1 MKNVKMLKGLLI
13 IVLSL
18 FVVFTYSNMVF
29 ADDSTDG
36 LFEFEPVEE
45 ETGTN
50 TSTTEP
56 AANNSADN
64 GLASL
69 SENNASNNVATNNTN
84 IATTNTN
91 TTSIANNNNNN
102 TANTL
107 ADTGLSDSGSIVAI
121 VLVICGISAVYSY
134 KKVSDYRKL

>member
-1 MKNVKMLKGLLI
+1 MKNVKILKGLLI

-18 FVVFTYSNMVF
+18 FIVFSYSNMVL
-29 ADDSTDG
+29 AEDSNES

-50 TSTTEP
+50 SSTTEP
-56 AANNSADN
+56 AANNNTDN
-64 GLASL
+64 GLSSVSGANTL
-69 SENNASNNVATNNTN
+69 SNTATNNTN

-91 TTSIANNNNNN
+91 TSVANN

-107 ADTGLSDSGSIVAI
+107 ADTGLSDAGSIVAI

>member
-1 MKNVKMLKGLLI
+1 MKNVKILKGLLI

-18 FVVFTYSNMVF
+18 FIVFSYSNMVF
-29 ADDSTDG
+29 AEDDG

-45 ETGTN
+45 ETAAN
-50 TSTTEP
+50 NSTTEP

-64 GLASL
+64 GLASIDTP
-69 SENNASNNVATNNTN
+69 SNTANNTVTNNTS
-84 IATTNTN
+84 ISTTNNN
-91 TTSIANNNNNN
+91 TSLNTN

-107 ADTGLSDSGSIVAI
+107 ADTGLSDTGSIVAI